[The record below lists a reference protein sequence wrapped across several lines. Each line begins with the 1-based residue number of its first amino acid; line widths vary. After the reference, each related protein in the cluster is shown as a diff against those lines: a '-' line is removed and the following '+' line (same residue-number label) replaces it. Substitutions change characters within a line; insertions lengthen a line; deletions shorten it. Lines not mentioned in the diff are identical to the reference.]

1 MKVLTV
7 GTSAD
12 HLGPDPTGLWLE
24 ELAAPYL
31 IMKEAGIDVTIAS
44 VKGGKIPLDPTSMQ
58 PDNITKQAQAFL
70 DNSAILPLLTA
81 CTHTERSCPY

>member
-7 GTSAD
+7 STSAD
-12 HLGPDPTGLWLE
+12 LLGPDDKTGLWLE
-24 ELAAPYL
+24 ELAAPYNL
-31 IMKEAGIDVTIAS
+31 MKEAGIVVTIAS

-70 DNSAILPLLTA
+70 DNSAILPPIVRA
-81 CTHTERSCPY
+81 CNCLS